1 MKNAEPTERRANA
14 HGHLDRD
21 QGQRQGRRARGRL
34 ARVRALDRGEPHGH
48 QRLPG
53 PLRKPGRA
61 VRRRVGQQRRG
72 RQASARR
79 HDHRDAR
86 RRRLAP
92 ACRRLRQGGPR
103 PAAPRGGGRSPRRAR
118 SPPRRASTPWWRW
131 WRSHW
136 SAAPVSPATRRAR
149 LRAGREGACVRS
161 HLPDPTHPARSRHRR
176 GGGRVGPLPKH
187 GGLSTH
193 ASALVSHRVR
203 AVGAKPSETAE

>member
-1 MKNAEPTERRANA
+1 MATQTETKANGKGDELAAVSRAA
-14 HGHLDRD
+14 
-21 QGQRQGRRARGRL
+21 GRWTEASRTATSGYL
-34 ARVRALDRGEPHGH
+34 GLYE
-48 QRLPG
+48 
-53 PLRKPGRA
+53 KPGRA
-61 VRRRVGQQRRG
+61 VRRPRGQQRQG
-72 RQASARR
+72 RQGSARR

-86 RRRLAP
+86 RRRHAP
-92 ACRRLRQGGPR
+92 ACRRLRQGGAR
-103 PAAPRGGGRSPRRAR
+103 PAAPGRRSVAARAR
-118 SPPRRASTPWWRW
+118 SPPRCASTPWWRW

-161 HLPDPTHPARSRHRR
+161 HLPDPAHPARSRHRR